1 MSLHVIVGAGPVGTA
16 TARRLAAAGERVRL
30 ISRRGAGPGQHGSAG
45 PAPVGSS
52 GEGPA
57 VERVAAD
64 AADVDR
70 LAALTEGAVALY
82 NCANPAYHRWPTDW
96 PPLAGALLAAAERT
110 GAVLATVGN
119 LYGYGPVDGP
129 MTEATPP
136 AATGTKGRVRNQ
148 MWADALAAHRAGRVR
163 ATEVRGSDYLG
174 AGATALP
181 MMVLSGV
188 LAGRR
193 VVLPVDYDAPH
204 TWTYVDDVA
213 RTLVAAAAAERAWGR
228 AWHVPSAPA
237 VTVRELATRA
247 AALAGA
253 PAPRLTRLPYPAL
266 WLAGLVNPMAREL
279 RETAYQFDRPYLL
292 DSSAATAVLGVE
304 PTPLDRSLADT
315 VAALRAV

>member
-64 AADVDR
+64 AADVER
-70 LAALTEGAVALY
+70 LATLTEGAVALY

-148 MWADALAAHRAGRVR
+148 MWAEALAAHRAGRVR

-193 VVLPVDYDAPH
+193 VVMPVDYDAPH

-213 RTLVAAAAAERAWGR
+213 CTLVAAAADERAWGR
-228 AWHVPSAPA
+228 VWHVPSAPA
-237 VTVRELATRA
+237 VTVRKLATRA